1 MRRAARAKP
10 PFLKIG
16 EICLL
21 DFRPRPLGAGSH
33 GAVDRAFPL
42 LATRARRNVRAD
54 SAHAEPAR
62 RRPLP
67 RLVKSAARTR
77 LPALPTGVVGRRRP
91 RGTVPRLHAHR
102 KGIISAGEI
111 NELRP
116 AFLFFFFPFS
126 FFVFLFLF
134 SCVSFLLFFFS
145 FFSSFLSFFF
155 FFGSWFPFFSFG
167 SWFPFFL
174 FFFLFSFYVWWSYPG
189 APRGSRGPSARGS
202 SLFFSV
208 YAYAEPMERL
218 LTYATSTARTIAP

>member
-1 MRRAARAKP
+1 MVLVRCWWGTDCLDRIHRRGGLKRLAADVLSGSGTIQRANTHSDFAVKAKKGKNRAVRRAARAKP

-77 LPALPTGVVGRRRP
+77 LPALPSGVVGRRRP

-102 KGIISAGEI
+102 KKG
-111 NELRP
+111 
-116 AFLFFFFPFS
+116 
-126 FFVFLFLF
+126 
-134 SCVSFLLFFFS
+134 
-145 FFSSFLSFFF
+145 
-155 FFGSWFPFFSFG
+155 
-167 SWFPFFL
+167 
-174 FFFLFSFYVWWSYPG
+174 
-189 APRGSRGPSARGS
+189 
-202 SLFFSV
+202 
-208 YAYAEPMERL
+208 
-218 LTYATSTARTIAP
+218 